1 MKAHTEF
8 ARRTKA
14 NFTEV
19 FLWLKKS
26 KTFSPHRKSLLQRW
40 GGGNGS
46 FLPEQPRRGGFWG
59 KVDEWFGITR
69 SGSNYRTEIVAGL
82 TTFMAMV
89 YILMVNAGMF
99 AGVIDSSDPYGA
111 AYIATA
117 VGAIVGTMLMAF
129 LARMPLAQ
137 ASGMGINAFIVFT
150 LINMGNDATGLTYAN
165 TMVFVLLDGIIF
177 LILTATGL
185 RKKIFEAIPAGVRHA
200 IPVGI
205 GMFIA
210 FIGMQQAG
218 IIVNNDSTL
227 TGFISFNVL
236 SGTDFMT
243 YDAINNAYGGMLTA
257 IVAIAGVI
265 AIAVLSK
272 KNVKGAVLWGLLG
285 SAVLFYAL
293 AGISFACDVP
303 AAKTLFENIEL
314 TNPLDAFGAWGRD
327 SVGVVFYEG
336 FNFEQYLAVEGNNVG
351 SLIVILVTSAI
362 SLCMIDM
369 FDTIGTLYGACSKG
383 DLLDENGTPIRMEK
397 MMLAD
402 AIATCAG
409 AVAGTSTVTTFVE
422 SSAGVAAGGKTGFTS
437 FVTGICFIIAMFLSP
452 IAQLVPRCAT
462 ATALIWVGVLMM
474 SSVAKVDWSD
484 AADAIVAFMT
494 FMVMLLGYSISKGI
508 GMGIITFIIVRV
520 CTGKIKEISVP
531 TWVIGAIFLATFLI
545 SSV

>member
-1 MKAHTEF
+1 MAEEIENVQPAQDKPAQTEGEG
-8 ARRTKA
+8 K
-14 NFTEV
+14 
-19 FLWLKKS
+19 
-26 KTFSPHRKSLLQRW
+26 
-40 GGGNGS
+40 GS

-437 FVTGICFIIAMFLSP
+437 LVTGICFIIAMFLSP
-452 IAQLVPRCAT
+452 IAQLIPRCAT